1 MYTQHISIHIHCCL
15 FMCLFNSNGD
25 SRSGVPGVL
34 QQRWDLDPNAQLGL
48 KHSNDKLGLD
58 QKAMGK
64 FMAVD
69 FWHCKIQQTVAKKKG
84 ATGLLTPG
92 CHQQFLDFLLK
103 ISAIAIPNLCSP
115 RLKHTRCA
123 QE

>member
-34 QQRWDLDPNAQLGL
+34 QQRWDLDPNAQLGM

-69 FWHCKIQQTVAKKKG
+69 FWHCKIQQTVAKKKVQPASSPLD
-84 ATGLLTPG
+84 ATSSFWIFSSRSV
-92 CHQQFLDFLLK
+92 Q
-103 ISAIAIPNLCSP
+103 
-115 RLKHTRCA
+115 
-123 QE
+123 